1 MKKQD
6 IENLPALASLRGQT
20 VVLKLSGRLT
30 EDKAAWSSLANDI
43 AICHQLGLRLV
54 LLHGGGKQIEELA
67 QKMQIP
73 QQVIQG
79 RRITDDAT
87 LELAK
92 MTFAGKINTEILA
105 SLHALGVPA
114 IGLSGVDAG
123 LVLAHKRPPQPLK
136 TPPKHTEDSEEQQK
150 HPEDPEE
157 KLIDFGHVGDIDQI
171 QPAILDLLLTHH
183 YLPVIASLGVS
194 PQGAIFNIN
203 ADTIAAEIAL
213 ALKAHAL
220 VLLSDTHGIYR
231 DLRDPQTRI
240 PSLSLPQAQEIY
252 TSPIISAGM
261 LPKLKAILSL
271 LQRGLHTIH
280 LIHGLHPHSLLHALF
295 TPEGSG
301 TRFHR

>member
-43 AICHQLGLRLV
+43 ATCHQLGLRLV

-87 LELAK
+87 LEIAK

-123 LVLAHKRPPQPLK
+123 LVLAHKRPPQRLK
-136 TPPKHTEDSEEQQK
+136 APQM

-171 QPAILDLLLTHH
+171 QPAILDLLLAHH

-194 PQGAIFNIN
+194 PQGEIFNIN

-213 ALKAHAL
+213 ALHAHAL

-240 PSLSLPQAQEIY
+240 PSLSLPQAQELY
-252 TSPIISAGM
+252 TSPIVSAGM

-280 LIHGLHPHSLLHALF
+280 LIHGLQPHTLLHALF